1 MYNELAAANLSEGI
15 FLVDSS
21 DKVVFTNAILNDLL
35 RLGGI
40 QLINRSHWYTFRKI
54 AELSTDAQGAEDQ
67 LDQAYRMLD
76 QCPTV
81 FLHTRNSPGS
91 RLQIRLAPNRASS
104 WNGWV
109 GMVRDV
115 TSEWRE
121 VTKQS
126 EYLTVILRTLRT
138 KQAEIKGLMD
148 TLLNSHHY
156 WDEQQRSDFLKN
168 IDKNVTKIDQIL
180 EYGQQ
185 TLNLHLGGIR
195 LVQRPINL
203 KPRMQ
208 QALSSMAIRMSGRI
222 IEANLPDDLPEI
234 EVDAARF
241 DQIFQYLLANAIAS
255 SPPEGKIRVA
265 AHYDA
270 GKLVISITDQGQG
283 LSDTQLTQILDAPT
297 GANLGDR
304 GELVEANLGL
314 YIARELTRAHGGH
327 LWAESTHGV
336 GTTIYCALPSARRAG
351 LNLVQ
356 TPKSVTH
363 IGKPARRTPRFKA
376 LVVDDD
382 PEMVKLMRAVLERN
396 GYQVLEARDGRVAVD
411 MVANKKPDV
420 VLLDMYLP
428 DANGIEIGARL
439 REFSSVPIIMISVNH
454 QPENIAMALDVGI
467 DDYLVKPAEW
477 PELLARVRANIR
489 RTASIKVRRNVDVYQ
504 FDALRIDFN
513 KHSVAFLGT
522 EIHLSAKEYKFLALL
537 ASNAGHVLAYDEI
550 LREVWGPEYGEERQY
565 LWVISS
571 RLRKKLGDSRAD
583 PKYILTKEGLGYYMP
598 APNPDDSALSD
609 LENAG
614 R

>member
-1 MYNELAAANLSEGI
+1 MYNELAAANLTEGI
-15 FLVDSS
+15 FIVDSS

-35 RLGGI
+35 KLGGI

-67 LDQAYRMLD
+67 LEQAYQMLD
-76 QCPTV
+76 QCPSV
-81 FLHTRNSPGS
+81 SLHTRNSPGS
-91 RLQIRLAPNRASS
+91 RLQIKLAPNRVSS
-104 WNGWV
+104 WEGWV
-109 GMVRDV
+109 GTVRDM
-115 TSEWRE
+115 TGEWRE
-121 VTKQS
+121 ITKQS

-156 WDEQQRSDFLKN
+156 WDEQQRSDFLQN

-185 TLNLHLGGIR
+185 TLNLHLGGVR
-195 LVQRPINL
+195 LTRRSVNL

-208 QALSSMAIRMSGRI
+208 QVLSSMAVRMSGRI
-222 IEANLPDDLPEI
+222 VEANLPDDLPEI

-241 DQIFQYLLANAIAS
+241 DQMFHYLLANAIAS
-255 SPPEGKIRVA
+255 SPPESKIRVGA
-265 AHYDA
+265 NYDT
-270 GKLVISITDQGQG
+270 GKLVISVTDHGQG
-283 LSDTQLTQILDAPT
+283 LSNAQLTQILDAPT
-297 GANLGDR
+297 GVNLGDR
-304 GELVEANLGL
+304 DELVEANLGL

-327 LWAESTHGV
+327 LWAESTHGA
-336 GTTIYCALPSARRAG
+336 GTTIYCALPIGHRVGLNIVQPSKNATPVVKSARRA
-351 LNLVQ
+351 
-356 TPKSVTH
+356 
-363 IGKPARRTPRFKA
+363 PRFKV

-382 PEMVKLMRAVLERN
+382 PEMLKLMRAVLERN
-396 GYQVLEARDGRVAVD
+396 SYQVLEARNGRSAVE
-411 MVANKKPDV
+411 MVANKKPDI

-428 DANGIEIGARL
+428 DGNGIEIGARL

-489 RTASIKVRRNVDVYQ
+489 RTASIKVRRNGDVYQ
-504 FDALRIDFN
+504 YDALKIDFN
-513 KHSVAFLGT
+513 KYSVAFSGA
-522 EIHLSAKEYKFLALL
+522 EIHLSAKEYKFIALL

-550 LREVWGPEYGEERQY
+550 LRDVWGPEYGEERQY

-571 RLRKKLGDSRAD
+571 RLRKKLGDNRTD

-598 APNPDDSALSD
+598 APTQDDSSLSD